1 MDIEE
6 FRRVGH
12 ELIDWIADYRQ
23 KATRGDFPV
32 LPSVAPG
39 SLRGALPS
47 APPAEPERFDAVLS
61 DLNKLI
67 VPACTQWLD
76 PRFFAYF
83 PSNSSL
89 SAVLGDY
96 VSTGLGQLGLNWQAS
111 PALTEVEEV
120 VIDWLRQMVGLSSA
134 WSGVIQ
140 DTTTTGALVAL
151 ICARERTTSHGA
163 ARGGLQSEVLL
174 L

>member
-12 ELIDWIADYRQ
+12 ELIDWISDYRE
-23 KATRGDFPV
+23 KTTPGGFSLLRG
-32 LPSVAPG
+32 VAPG
-39 SLRGALPS
+39 KGRRLLPT
-47 APPAEPERFDAVLS
+47 APPLEPERFDAVLN
-61 DLNKLI
+61 DLNQVI

-89 SAVLGDY
+89 AAVLGDY

-134 WSGVIQ
+134 WSGV
-140 DTTTTGALVAL
+140 
-151 ICARERTTSHGA
+151 
-163 ARGGLQSEVLL
+163 
-174 L
+174 